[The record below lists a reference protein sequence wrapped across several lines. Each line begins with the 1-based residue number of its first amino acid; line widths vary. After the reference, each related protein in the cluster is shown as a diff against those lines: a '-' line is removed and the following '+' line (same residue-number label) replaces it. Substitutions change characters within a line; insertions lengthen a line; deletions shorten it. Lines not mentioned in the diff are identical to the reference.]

1 MKNTTKGDNLGE
13 KKRIHLI
20 AIGGSAMHNIALA
33 LHHKGFHVTGSD
45 DEIYDP
51 ARSRLAKYGLLPAA
65 EGWHTE
71 RITPDLEAII
81 VGMHAREDN
90 PELHRARK
98 LGIRIYSYPEYIY
111 EQSKQSRR
119 IVVAGS
125 HGKTTTTAMIL
136 HVLQKLGRDT
146 DYLVGAQLEGFETMV
161 RLSDAPIIVLEG
173 DEYLASPLDRRPKI
187 HFYKPHL
194 SIITG
199 IAWDHI
205 NVFPTFE
212 NYVEQFEIYI
222 KDIEKDGVLFWYKND
237 EHLRKIADVNPNI
250 RTQAYDTPTYEVV
263 DNQTFIIKENKK
275 FPLQIFGK
283 HNLQNLES
291 ARLVCGELGIDDGEF
306 YEAISDFG
314 GAARRLQLLHQSDT
328 NVVYLDF
335 AHAPSK
341 VEATIRALK
350 EQYPDRP
357 LTACLE
363 LHTFSSL
370 NKNFLKEYRNTIDAA
385 DIACVYFSE
394 HTLKMKRLPELST
407 QDIVSSFGHPNMKV
421 FTQKE
426 DLINFLEQLNWKN
439 SNLLMMSSGKFGG
452 VNLEN
457 LIGRLFD

>member
-1 MKNTTKGDNLGE
+1 MKDKH
-13 KKRIHLI
+13 IHLI

-51 ARSRLAKYGLLPAA
+51 ARRRLAKYGLLPAT

-71 RITPDLEAII
+71 RITSQLDAII

-90 PELHRARK
+90 PELKKARE
-98 LGIRIYSYPEYIY
+98 LGIQIYSYPEYVY
-111 EQSKQSRR
+111 EQSKDKKRV
-119 IVVAGS
+119 VVAGS

-136 HVLQKLGRDT
+136 HVLQKLGQDT

-161 RLSDAPIIVLEG
+161 RLSDAPVIVLEG

-187 HFYKPHL
+187 HFYKPHV

-222 KDIEKDGVLFWYKND
+222 KDIQKDGVLFWFEKD
-237 EHLRKIADVNPNI
+237 EQLQKIADVNPDI
-250 RTQAYDTPTYEVV
+250 RTQAYGTPQHEII
-263 DNQTFIIKENKK
+263 DNQTILYFNHKK
-275 FPLQIFGK
+275 IPLQIFGQ
-283 HNLQNLES
+283 HNLQNMEA
-291 ARLVCGELGIDDGEF
+291 ARLVCNELGIEDETF

-314 GAARRLQLLHQSDT
+314 GAARRLQCLKETPQ
-328 NVVYLDF
+328 NIAYLDF

-350 EQYPDRP
+350 EQYPDRE
-357 LTACLE
+357 LVGCLE

-370 NKNFLKEYRNTIDAA
+370 NKNFLSQYHDTMNAA
-385 DIACVYFSE
+385 DIACVFFSE

-407 QDIVSSFGHPNMKV
+407 QEIVDSFGHPNMKV
-421 FTQKE
+421 FTEKD
-426 DLINFLEQLNWKN
+426 DLTNFLEHLNWKKR
-439 SNLLMMSSGKFGG
+439 NLLMMSSGKFGG
-452 VNLEN
+452 VDIKNLVDK
-457 LIGRLFD
+457 LLD

>member
-1 MKNTTKGDNLGE
+1 MTGDNSG
-13 KKRIHLI
+13 KKPRIHLI

-33 LHHKGFHVTGSD
+33 LHHKGFRVTGSD
-45 DEIYDP
+45 DEIYNP
-51 ARSRLAKYGLLPAA
+51 ARDRLAKYGLLPDE

-71 RITPDLEAII
+71 RITPDMDAII
-81 VGMHAREDN
+81 VGMHARDDN
-90 PELHRARK
+90 PELHRARE
-98 LGIRIYSYPEYIY
+98 LGIQIYSYPEYVY
-111 EQSKQSRR
+111 EQSKDKKR
-119 IVVAGS
+119 VVIAGS

-136 HVLQKLGRDT
+136 HVLQKLGQDT

-187 HFYKPHL
+187 HFYKPHV

-222 KDIEKDGVLFWYKND
+222 NDIEKGGVLFWYKND
-237 EHLRKIADVNPNI
+237 KHLSKIARVNPHI
-250 RTQAYDTPTYEVV
+250 REQRYDTPTHEVV
-263 DNQTFIIKENKK
+263 DNQTFIIQEDKK
-275 FPLQIFGK
+275 IPLQIFGK
-283 HNLQNLES
+283 HNLQNLEA
-291 ARLVCGELGIDDGEF
+291 ARLVCGELGIEEDEF

-328 NVVYLDF
+328 NVAYLDF

-350 EQYPDRP
+350 EQYPNRP

-370 NKNFLKEYRNTIDAA
+370 NKKFLKEYKGTMDAA
-385 DIACVYFSE
+385 DLACVYFSE

-407 QDIVSSFGHPNMKV
+407 QDIVSSFGHRKMKI
-421 FTQKE
+421 FTRKE
-426 DLINFLEQLNWKN
+426 NLTAFLEHLNWKN
-439 SNLLMMSSGKFGG
+439 RNLLMMSSGKFGG
-452 VNLEN
+452 VDMKGLME
-457 LIGRLFD
+457 GLFG

>member
-1 MKNTTKGDNLGE
+1 MATGDNSSL

-33 LHHKGFHVTGSD
+33 LHHKGFRVTGSD
-45 DEIYDP
+45 DEIYNP
-51 ARSRLAKYGLLPAA
+51 ARDRLAKYGLLPDS
-65 EGWHTE
+65 EGWHPA
-71 RITPDLEAII
+71 RITADIDAII
-81 VGMHAREDN
+81 IGMHAREDN

-98 LGIRIYSYPEYIY
+98 LGIQIYSYPEYIY
-111 EQSKQSRR
+111 EQSKNKKRV
-119 IVVAGS
+119 VVAGS

-136 HVLQKLGRDT
+136 HVLRKLGRDT

-161 RLSDAPIIVLEG
+161 RLSDAPVMVLEG

-187 HFYKPHL
+187 HFYKPHI

-205 NVFPTFE
+205 NVFPSFE

-237 EHLRKIADVNPNI
+237 KHLSKIARINPQI
-250 RTQAYDTPTYEVV
+250 RAYAYDTPTYEVI

-275 FPLQIFGK
+275 TSLQIFGK
-283 HNLQNLES
+283 HNLQNLEA
-291 ARLVCGELGIDDGEF
+291 ARLVCGELGIEEEEF

-314 GAARRLQLLHQSDT
+314 GAARRLQPLHQSDT
-328 NVVYLDF
+328 NVAYLDF

-350 EQYPDRP
+350 EQYPNRP

-370 NKNFLKEYRNTIDAA
+370 NKNFLKEYRNTMDAA
-385 DIACVYFSE
+385 DIACVFYSE
-394 HTLKMKRLPELST
+394 HTLKMKRLPELSA
-407 QDIVSSFGHPNMKV
+407 QDIITAFGHPRMKV

-426 DLINFLEQLNWKN
+426 NLTAFLEHLNWKN
-439 SNLLMMSSGKFGG
+439 RNLLMMSSGKFGG
-452 VNLEN
+452 VDTKG
-457 LIGRLFD
+457 LIGGLFG

>member
-1 MKNTTKGDNLGE
+1 MKDKH
-13 KKRIHLI
+13 IHLI

-51 ARSRLAKYGLLPAA
+51 ARGRLAKYGLLPAT

-71 RITPDLEAII
+71 RITSQLDAII

-90 PELHRARK
+90 PELKKARE
-98 LGIRIYSYPEYIY
+98 LGIQIYSYPEYVY
-111 EQSKQSRR
+111 EQSKDKKRV
-119 IVVAGS
+119 VVAGS

-136 HVLQKLGRDT
+136 HVLQKLGQDT

-161 RLSDAPIIVLEG
+161 RLSDAPVIVLEG

-187 HFYKPHL
+187 HFYKPHV

-222 KDIEKDGVLFWYKND
+222 KDIQKDGVLFWFEKD
-237 EHLRKIADVNPNI
+237 EQLQKIADVNPDI
-250 RTQAYDTPTYEVV
+250 RTQAYGTPQHEII
-263 DNQTFIIKENKK
+263 DNQTILYFNHKK
-275 FPLQIFGK
+275 IPLQIFGQ
-283 HNLQNLES
+283 HNLQNMEA
-291 ARLVCGELGIDDGEF
+291 ARLVCNELGIEDETF

-314 GAARRLQLLHQSDT
+314 GAARRLQCLKETPQ
-328 NVVYLDF
+328 NIAYLDF

-350 EQYPDRP
+350 EQYPDRE
-357 LTACLE
+357 LVGCLE

-370 NKNFLKEYRNTIDAA
+370 NKNFLSQYHDTMNAA
-385 DIACVYFSE
+385 DIACVFFSE

-407 QDIVSSFGHPNMKV
+407 QEIVDSFGHPNMKV
-421 FTQKE
+421 FTEKD
-426 DLINFLEQLNWKN
+426 DLTNFLEHLNWKKR
-439 SNLLMMSSGKFGG
+439 NLLMMSSGKFGG
-452 VNLEN
+452 VDIKNLVDK
-457 LIGRLFD
+457 LLD